1 MLLTWCSAAAN
12 SLLRVCAGEDARF
25 GLAHH
30 LLDARHHALQLPA
43 QPVQRGLPWDVG
55 RPLDAVIDLL
65 GEAPGLTHHPAGC
78 LQ

>member
-1 MLLTWCSAAAN
+1 MGI
-12 SLLRVCAGEDARF
+12 AGEDARF
-25 GLAHH
+25 GLAYH
-30 LLDARHHALQLPA
+30 LLHARHHALQLPA

-65 GEAPGLTHHPAGC
+65 GQAPGLTHHPAGC